1 MYPDSLDHNSLPPK
15 HLVMSQVSLEAYR
28 DGGGQHQQFKKNY
41 GGDEEEEPN
50 CCVVFLITLISII
63 LIILTFPF
71 TIWGCFKVVQE
82 YERAVIFRLG
92 RLRSGRAKGPGIFF
106 IIPCMDTYKCVDL
119 RTVAFDVPPQ
129 EILTKD
135 SVTVS
140 VDAVVFFQVSN
151 PLSAICNN
159 DNYIR
164 STQLLAATT
173 LRNVLGTKNLSD
185 ILTDREAM
193 AEHMHHTL
201 EEVTN
206 PWGVHVE
213 RVELKDVRLPQN
225 MQRVM
230 AAEAE
235 ATREARA
242 KVIASDGEYKSSK
255 ALKDAADVIASSPAA
270 LQLRYLQSLHTI
282 SAEKNSTIIF
292 PLPMEILGAYVES
305 SEGLRHRKGF
315 EHEHKCK

>member
-1 MYPDSLDHNSLPPK
+1 MYPDSLDHNSLPHQK
-15 HLVMSQVSLEAYR
+15 MNSQVSMEANR
-28 DGGGQHQQFKKNY
+28 QGGQTEFKKNY
-41 GGDEEEEPN
+41 GNDGDEEEEPN
-50 CCVVFLITLISII
+50 CCIVALVYVVSII
-63 LIILTFPF
+63 LIILTFPL

-92 RLRSGRAKGPGIFF
+92 RLRSGRAKGPGMFF
-106 IIPCMDTYKCVDL
+106 IIPCMDTYRCVDL

-151 PLSAICNN
+151 PLAAVCNN
-159 DNYIR
+159 DDYVK
-164 STQLLAATT
+164 STKLLASTT

-185 ILTDREAM
+185 ILIEREHM
-193 AEHMHHTL
+193 ADSMHHTL
-201 EEVTN
+201 EEATE

-213 RVELKDVRLPQN
+213 RVELKDVRLPKN
-225 MQRVM
+225 MQRSM

-235 ATREARA
+235 ATRDARA

-255 ALKDAADVIASSPAA
+255 ALKEAADVIASSPAA
-270 LQLRYLQSLHTI
+270 LQLRYLQTLQGI
-282 SAEKNSTIIF
+282 SAEKNSTVIF
-292 PLPMEILGAYVES
+292 PLPMEIIGAFTQNGGMRQRKKVVEV
-305 SEGLRHRKGF
+305 E
-315 EHEHKCK
+315 EDMY